1 MCVCVR
7 ACVGTYVYVCMCVCV
22 CVYVYGAHTK
32 KKPTQ
37 SQAKNRPIVVNNIIP
52 EEELREKK
60 RANSIV
66 SKL

>member
-1 MCVCVR
+1 MCMC
-7 ACVGTYVYVCMCVCV
+7 VYVCVH
-22 CVYVYGAHTK
+22 VYGAHTK